1 MKNLVQE
8 IKVAKQKTANRRKEW
23 NEKTRDIIINALNKA
38 VNELGVSEIG
48 GTVIKGTKYE
58 NLEEVA
64 LVLGNEASGILER
77 TRGNGLKM
85 FVKNN
90 GFISFKQLISGQIE
104 VYSQSAFVE
113 EFGDN
118 SIRYRRDKVEPS
130 KVAEDW
136 VLGHVKDFLTAFK
149 AYEEAWT

>member
-1 MKNLVQE
+1 MKNLIQE
-8 IKVAKQKTANRRKEW
+8 IKVAKQKTTNRRKEW
-23 NEKTRDIIINALNKA
+23 NEKTRDIIFNTLNKA

-48 GTVIKGTKYE
+48 GTVLTIKKYE

-64 LVLGNEASGILER
+64 LVLGIEPSGIMEK
-77 TRGNGLKM
+77 TPGSGSKM

-90 GFISFKQLISGQIE
+90 GFISFKQLISGKIE
-104 VYSQSAFVE
+104 VFSQSAFVE

-130 KVAEDW
+130 KVDEDW
-136 VLGHVKDFLTAFK
+136 VLIHVKDFLAKFK
-149 AYEEAWT
+149 EYEENWS